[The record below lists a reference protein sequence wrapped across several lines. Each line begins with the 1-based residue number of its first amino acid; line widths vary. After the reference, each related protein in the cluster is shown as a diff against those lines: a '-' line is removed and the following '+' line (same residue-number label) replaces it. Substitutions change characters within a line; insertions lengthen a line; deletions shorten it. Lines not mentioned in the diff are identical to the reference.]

1 MTAPFPVAG
10 AMDSSRWTDH
20 NAKPCVDSV
29 QWVRFAIGG
38 GCRKAIPREPI
49 LAGGRDLV
57 NLN

>member
-1 MTAPFPVAG
+1 MI
-10 AMDSSRWTDH
+10 AMHD
-20 NAKPCVDSV
+20 AKLCVDSV